1 MSASVI
7 AASSTEE
14 LISGFR
20 AHKLSRTQVLAAL
33 VAAGATA
40 GGAAVLVNAVSASP
54 TTPASHHV
62 APVTSGT
69 HAQMS
74 ATAAHQRHTALQS
87 GR

>member
-7 AASSTEE
+7 SASSTEE
-14 LISGFR
+14 LIAGFR
-20 AHKLSRTQVLAAL
+20 AHKLTRTQVLAAL

-40 GGAAVLVNAVSASP
+40 GGAAVLVNAVSSSP

-62 APVTSGT
+62 APVAGS
-69 HAQMS
+69 HAQVS
-74 ATAAHQRHTALQS
+74 ATAAHQRHVALQA